1 MVVPI
6 NVIVSYEAENVTNVT
21 QFVCR
26 KNQEVNAEK
35 TKTFHNSNL
44 VDELSQG
51 SAAVILTPGLLGVL
65 TNMYI
70 MLLIVSSYKL
80 RRFV

>member
-35 TKTFHNSNL
+35 KTNSI
-44 VDELSQG
+44 
-51 SAAVILTPGLLGVL
+51 ILIYLMNFFRVL
-65 TNMYI
+65 PQSFLPRDY
-70 MLLIVSSYKL
+70 LE
-80 RRFV
+80 F